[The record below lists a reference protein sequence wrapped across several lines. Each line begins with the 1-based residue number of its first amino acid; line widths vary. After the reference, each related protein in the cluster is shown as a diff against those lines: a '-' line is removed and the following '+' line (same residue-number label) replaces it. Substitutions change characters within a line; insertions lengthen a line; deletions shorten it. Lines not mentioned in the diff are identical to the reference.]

1 MKFSESWLRTWV
13 NPHCDTETLTNR
25 LTFAG
30 LEVDSI
36 TPVAPSFTGVVIAK
50 VIKVR
55 ALEGSNKLHVCQV
68 SITQHET
75 FQVVCGASNV
85 RSGLYVA
92 FAQVGAKLPNDIFIE
107 KKRLRGIESQ
117 GMLCS
122 AAELGLAK
130 QSHGIL
136 ELSKTAQDFLGKDI
150 KEFLNLNDVTIEIGL
165 TPNRSDCLSIAG
177 IAREVGTLFS
187 QPVQRP
193 EIIPASIEIDKTLPV
208 EILAPESCPR
218 YLGRII
224 QGINPQIPTPEWIKE
239 RLQHSGIRSLS
250 LPIDIT
256 NYVMVELGQPMHAFD
271 LNQIIGGIQVRYG
284 KPEESLTLLD
294 NSKITLDTNTLVI
307 ADHQKVLALAG
318 IMGGSDSEIS
328 NQTQNLFL
336 ESAFFIPTAIAGRSR
351 SYGLHTESSHRF
363 ERGVDPHLP
372 RQALERATGLLLQIA
387 GGKAGL
393 IVEAIHRDFLPS
405 QPVIYLREHR
415 IKQILG
421 IYIPQDQVLNHL
433 TGLGLEVARIES
445 GWEIRIPSF
454 RFDLT
459 YEVDLIEE
467 LGRLHGYDNFPTTR
481 PAGVIKPQFH
491 TGIKIST
498 YDIQQILVNRGYQE
512 AITYSFID
520 PQIQQLLDPDQR
532 AIPLANPIS
541 SDMAVMRTSLWSGLI
556 QALKYNQYRQQGRI
570 RLFESGLI
578 FTGQLPSVTQ
588 ESVIAG
594 VISGSYYPEQWGIH
608 PQSADFFHIKGD
620 VESLLTLSDKQ
631 NHFLFEQN
639 QHPALHPG
647 QSAEIIYHG
656 ESIGWLGALQPELA
670 KKLDLTQQI
679 YLFSLK
685 TNSLLSKKHTIF
697 QPLSKFPEIHRDIA
711 FLVDRDVSVR
721 NVFDCIKSLK
731 SDILKE
737 HYLFDLYTG
746 KGIDPDKKSLALKFV
761 LQHQDYTLTDEIVH
775 NFMEQMIKVLVSELN
790 IIIRE

>member
-25 LTFAG
+25 LTFSG

-36 TPVAPSFTGVVIAK
+36 TPATPSFKGVVVAK
-50 VIKVR
+50 VIELR

-68 SITQHET
+68 SVTQRET

-85 RSGLYVA
+85 QAGLYVA
-92 FAQVGAKLPNDIFIE
+92 FAQVGARLPNGIFIE
-107 KKRLRGIESQ
+107 KKKLRGIESH

-122 AAELGLAK
+122 ATELGLTE

-136 ELSKTAQDFLGKDI
+136 ELAQTAQDFLGKDI
-150 KEFLNLNDVTIEIGL
+150 REFLNLDDVIIEIGL

-177 IAREVGTLFS
+177 IAREVGALFS
-187 QPVQRP
+187 QPVQHP
-193 EIIPASIEIDKTLPV
+193 EIASIPPEIDKTLPV
-208 EILAPESCPR
+208 EILVPESCPR
-218 YLGRII
+218 YLGRIV
-224 QGINPQIPTPEWIKE
+224 QGINPQTLTPEWIKE
-239 RLQHSGIRSLS
+239 RLQCCGIRSLN

-271 LNQIIGGIQVRYG
+271 LNQISGGIQVRYG
-284 KPEESLTLLD
+284 RSEESLTLLD
-294 NSKITLDTNTLVI
+294 NSTITLDPNALVI

-318 IMGGSDSEIS
+318 IMGGSDSAIGDQS
-328 NQTQNLFL
+328 QDLFL

-351 SYGLHTESSHRF
+351 NYGLHTESSHRF
-363 ERGVDPHLP
+363 ERGVDPNLP
-372 RQALERATGLLLQIA
+372 RQALERATGLLLKIA
-387 GGKAGL
+387 GGKAGP
-393 IVEAIHRDFLPS
+393 IVEATHRDFLPS
-405 QPVIYLREHR
+405 QPIIHLREHR

-421 IYIPQDQVLNHL
+421 IYLPQDQVLTHL
-433 TGLGLEVARIES
+433 TGLGLEVTTIES
-445 GWEIRIPSF
+445 GWEVKIPSF

-481 PAGVIKPQFH
+481 PTGAIKPQFH
-491 TGIKIST
+491 TEAKIST

-512 AITYSFID
+512 VITYSFID
-520 PQIQQLLDPDQR
+520 PQIQQLLDPNQK
-532 AIPLANPIS
+532 AISLANPIS
-541 SDMAVMRTSLWSGLI
+541 SDMAVMRTSLWPGLI
-556 QALKYNQYRQQGRI
+556 QAFKYNQYRQQERI

-588 ESVIAG
+588 EPVIAG
-594 VISGSYYPEQWGIH
+594 VVSGLYHPEQWGIYS
-608 PQSADFFHIKGD
+608 QSVDFFHMKGD

-631 NHFLFEQN
+631 SSFLFKQS

-656 ESIGWLGALQPELA
+656 KSIGWLGALQPELA
-670 KKLDLTQQI
+670 NKLDLTQQV
-679 YLFSLK
+679 YLFFLK
-685 TNSLLSKKHTIF
+685 INLLFLKRHPVF

-711 FLVDRDVSVR
+711 FLIDKSISVKS
-721 NVFDCIKSLK
+721 VFDCIKSLK

-775 NFMEQMIKVLVSELN
+775 NFMEQMVKMLVSELN